1 MLRLILA
8 NPVDHDVDGQRAAVV
23 RVRYETSKARQAPTH
38 VMEVKTQAAALGKVF
53 IDPGL

>member
-38 VMEVKTQAAALGKVF
+38 VMEVKTQAAALGQVF